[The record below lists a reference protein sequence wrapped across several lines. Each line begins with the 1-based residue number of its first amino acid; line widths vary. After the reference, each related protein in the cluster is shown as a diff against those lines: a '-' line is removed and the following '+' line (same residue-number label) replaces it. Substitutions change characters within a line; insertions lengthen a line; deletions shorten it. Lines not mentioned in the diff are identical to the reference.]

1 MQEKGSYM
9 MGIAEQPLLWCGF
22 LGFLLFML
30 GLDLFVFQKKAHVPS
45 MREAIAFTLLWV
57 CLAIVFC
64 GGVYGFMGS
73 RAALEFFGAY
83 LIELA
88 LSVDNLFVFLTLFTF
103 FGVPHAFRHRALFWG
118 ILGAILMRITFILL
132 GIHLVHR
139 FAWLLYAFGA
149 LLIYTGIRFVFQNN
163 EQVEVKKNPVFRA
176 LERFLP
182 ITQGFDSGHFFLK
195 VGRKWMVTPLF
206 VVLVMI
212 ETTDIMFALDSI
224 PAVFGV
230 TLNPFIAFSSNAFA
244 ILGLR
249 AMYFALAGLMELLRF
264 LNYGLA
270 LILVFIGLKMIAGH
284 FYEIPILWTLGVIA
298 GILAVTTIASVLY
311 PHRAHDPS

>member
-1 MQEKGSYM
+1 
-9 MGIAEQPLLWCGF
+9 MGIAEQPLLWSAF

-30 GLDLFVFQKKAHVPS
+30 GLDLFIFQRKVHAPG
-45 MREAIAFTLLWV
+45 MREALAFTLLWV
-57 CLAIVFC
+57 SLALVFC
-64 GGVYGFMGS
+64 GGVYRFMGS

-118 ILGAILMRITFILL
+118 ILGAIVMRITFILV
-132 GIHLVHR
+132 GIHLVRR
-139 FAWLLYAFGA
+139 FDWLLYVFGV
-149 LLIYTGIRFVFQNN
+149 LLIYTGIRFVFQKN
-163 EQVEVKKNPVFRA
+163 EQVDVKKNPVFRA

-182 ITQGFDSGHFFLK
+182 ITKGYDSGHFFLK
-195 VGRKWMVTPLF
+195 VGQKWMVTPLF
-206 VVLVMI
+206 VVIVMI

-230 TLNPFIAFSSNAFA
+230 TLDPFIAFSSNAFA

-270 LILVFIGLKMIAGH
+270 LILVFIGVKMIAGH
-284 FYEIPILWTLGVIA
+284 FYEIPILWTLGVIG
-298 GILAVTTIASVLY
+298 GILAATTIASILY
-311 PHRAHDPS
+311 PHRAHERA